1 MAPHTCRLPSD
12 FQPCGENSTRG
23 VLGVK
28 MQTTPASVT
37 RLIEELSELPGI
49 GRKTAAR
56 LTFFLLRSQSG
67 LAERLA
73 EALRDLVEQTRFCS
87 ICYNITEED
96 PCPICIDAGRD
107 RSMICVVEEPL
118 DVLAIEQAGVYKGLY
133 HVLHGVLAPS
143 QGMFVENLR
152 IGELMA
158 RVKKGDVEEVILAT
172 NPTSEGDWTASY
184 LLTLLQP
191 LGVRVT
197 RLGRGLPVGGDLEY
211 ADAVTLTRAMEGRE
225 EI

>member
-1 MAPHTCRLPSD
+1 MPTA
-12 FQPCGENSTRG
+12 
-23 VLGVK
+23 
-28 MQTTPASVT
+28 PASVD
-37 RLIEELSELPGI
+37 RLIEELSELPGV

-56 LTFFLLRSQSG
+56 LTFFLLRDQSG

-73 EALRDLVEQTRFCS
+73 DALRVLKEQTRFCS
-87 ICYNITEED
+87 VCYNITESD
-96 PCPICIDAGRD
+96 PCPICADTRRD
-107 RSMICVVEEPL
+107 HTTICVVEEPL
-118 DVLAIEQAGVYKGLY
+118 DVLAIEQANVYKGTY

-143 QGMFVENLR
+143 EGMFVENLR
-152 IGELMA
+152 ISELLN
-158 RVKKGDVEEVILAT
+158 RIGSSGVGEVILAT

-184 LLTLLQP
+184 LLTRLRP

-225 EI
+225 DM

>member
-1 MAPHTCRLPSD
+1 MMRTA
-12 FQPCGENSTRG
+12 
-23 VLGVK
+23 
-28 MQTTPASVT
+28 PASVT

-56 LTFFLLRSQSG
+56 LTFFLLRGQSD

-73 EALRDLVEQTRFCS
+73 EALRELRERTRFCS
-87 ICYNITEED
+87 ICHNITEED
-96 PCPICIDAGRD
+96 PCPVCADPGRD
-107 RSMICVVEEPL
+107 RSTICVVEEPL
-118 DVLAIEQAGVYKGLY
+118 DVLAIEQADVYKGIY

-143 QGMFVENLR
+143 EGMFVENLR
-152 IGELMA
+152 ISELMA
-158 RVKKGDVEEVILAT
+158 RIRRGSVEEVILAT

-184 LLTLLQP
+184 LLTQLRP
-191 LGVRVT
+191 LGLRVT

-211 ADAVTLTRAMEGRE
+211 ADAVTLTRALEGRE

>member
-1 MAPHTCRLPSD
+1 
-12 FQPCGENSTRG
+12 
-23 VLGVK
+23 
-28 MQTTPASVT
+28 MQTTPASVA
-37 RLIEELSELPGI
+37 RLIDELSELPGI

-73 EALRDLVEQTRFCS
+73 EALRELKERTRFCS
-87 ICYNITEED
+87 TCYNITEED
-96 PCPICIDAGRD
+96 PCPICANPGRD
-107 RSMICVVEEPL
+107 RSAICVVEEPL
-118 DVLAIEQAGVYKGLY
+118 DVLAIEQAGVYEGLY

-158 RVKKGDVEEVILAT
+158 RIRSCGIEEVILAT

-184 LLTLLQP
+184 LLTQLRP
-191 LGVRVT
+191 LGVRIT

-211 ADAVTLTRAMEGRE
+211 ADAVTLTQALEGRE

>member
-1 MAPHTCRLPSD
+1 
-12 FQPCGENSTRG
+12 
-23 VLGVK
+23 

-37 RLIEELSELPGI
+37 RIIEELAELPGI

-56 LTFFLLRSQSG
+56 LAFFLLRDQTE

-73 EALRDLVEQTRFCS
+73 DAFHALKEQTRFCS
-87 ICYNITEED
+87 TCYNITESD
-96 PCPICIDAGRD
+96 PCPICADAARD
-107 RSMICVVEEPL
+107 RRTICVVEEPL
-118 DVLAIEQAGVYKGLY
+118 DVLAIEQAGVYKGVY

-143 QGMFVENLR
+143 EGMFVENLR
-152 IGELMA
+152 IGELLN
-158 RVKKGDVEEVILAT
+158 RVSGGVGEVILAT

-184 LLTLLQP
+184 LLSRLRP

-225 EI
+225 DL